1 MKQKTSKEKLLH
13 KNAKRTISLSKS
25 LGLNKMEVAF
35 RCEASMTQTVMK
47 K

>member
-1 MKQKTSKEKLLH
+1 MKQRKSDYKLLH
-13 KNAKRTISLSKS
+13 KTAQRTISLSKS

-35 RCEASMTQTVMK
+35 RWEASMTQTVMK